1 MLIDWLTLTLKYD
14 SCPDWGGWKRLKNWG
29 DRIMRV
35 CPATG
40 LVVWEMS
47 AWDTVRSDSHQI
59 SISAN
64 STELRIQGSPA
75 RVMGY
80 GDAVFGFGDAGRDPY
95 QCALAMIRFVS
106 RHIHFVSIP
115 HPRLWS
121 CSRVDVTCNYLMS
134 SLADV
139 RVALAELRNVEGG
152 RYRVSA
158 KAGDTVYWSQ
168 KSVHRSGKAYSK
180 GPHLRYLVSKKGYSG
195 FNYSDSDLNL
205 ADKLLRLELTL
216 KRRFFKDS
224 SIPWYNMVWSD
235 LFVQFENFFLR
246 MIGDFE
252 VTVMNFLS
260 RLIDVSPTE
269 GQAKSAARTWAC
281 IQTMGWQAVRDST
294 PESTWYRHLN
304 LFRKAGLGDADI
316 SAGRIVSLRRRVVMT
331 PVASWDELRRAA

>member
-1 MLIDWLTLTLKYD
+1 MLIDWMTLTLNHA
-14 SCPDWGGWKRLKNWG
+14 SCPDWGGWVRLRNWG

-40 LVVWEMS
+40 LVLWEMA
-47 AWDTVRSDSHQI
+47 AWDTIRSDSHQI

-64 STELRIQGSPA
+64 STQLRIQGSPA

-95 QCALAMIRFVS
+95 QCALSMIRFVS
-106 RHIHFVSIP
+106 RHLCVSAIP

-139 RVALAELRNVEGG
+139 RVALAELRGVEGG

-168 KSVHRSGKAYSK
+168 TSVHRSGKAYSK
-180 GPHLRYLVSKKGYSG
+180 GPHLRYLVVKKGYSG
-195 FNYSDSDLNL
+195 FNYSDYDLNL
-205 ADKLLRLELTL
+205 ADLLLRLELTL

-224 SIPWYNMVWSD
+224 SIPWYNMRWSD
-235 LFVQFENFFLR
+235 LYFQFERFFLR

-252 VTVMNFLS
+252 VTDMTFFD
-260 RLIDVSPTE
+260 RLIKVTPTE
-269 GQAKSAARTWAC
+269 GQARAASRTWAC
-281 IQTMGWQAVRDST
+281 IQTMGWQAVKDT
-294 PESTWYRHLN
+294 MPKSTWFLHCSY
-304 LFRKAGLGDADI
+304 FRLAGLGDADI

-331 PVASWDELRRAA
+331 PVVSWSELRKAA